1 MAEPE
6 KVIPTVGHEAK
17 DVSGRF
23 VLGAAGLVVSAIL
36 CVIGGVMW
44 AFPSTLRDKT
54 MPQAMPSFPQPALQP
69 SPRDD
74 MARFRAEQLQA
85 LNSAGWVDRD
95 KGIAHIPIDAAMRL
109 VARDGI
115 PGWPAF
121 R

>member
-6 KVIPTVGHEAK
+6 KVIPTAGHEGK

-23 VLGAAGLVVSAIL
+23 VLGAAGLVVGAIL
-36 CVIGGVMW
+36 CVIFGVMW
-44 AFPSTLRDKT
+44 AFPDALDDKLFSR
-54 MPQAMPSFPQPALQP
+54 AMPSFPQPALQP

-74 MARFRAEQLQA
+74 MTRFRTEQLQA
-85 LNSAGWVDRD
+85 LNSAGWINREQ
-95 KGIAHIPIDAAMRL
+95 GIAHIPIDAAMRL

-115 PGWPAF
+115 PGWPAP